1 MIRSRLEPIDRAENQ
16 RFNWAESMG
25 NLVWLASFPKSG
37 NTWLRLFIANYI
49 MNAKEPFPI
58 NKAHLLTF
66 GDMTGAPY
74 EKLSGKPLAK
84 LDDATVDALRPR
96 VHRALAAQKAD
107 IMLVKTHQAMIQR
120 GKNWTVTPDVT
131 KASIYVIRNPLDV
144 AVSYA
149 HHYGREP
156 SEIIE
161 ALGSRWHK
169 LPGDKKSI
177 VTQYLGR
184 WSDHVLSWVDD
195 PVLAPLVLR
204 YEDMKRDPHHEFA
217 KAIRHLG
224 LEVDEER
231 LDRAVRFSS
240 FDELSRQEKNSG
252 FVERSKNADRF
263 FRAGRVGDG
272 LDCFSAEEVK
282 RVIEDHRAVLTRF
295 DYLDESGQLKL

>member
-1 MIRSRLEPIDRAENQ
+1 
-16 RFNWAESMG
+16 MG

-37 NTWLRLFIANYI
+37 NTWLRLFIANYL
-49 MNAKEPFPI
+49 MNAQEPFPI

-66 GDMTGAPY
+66 GDMMGAPY
-74 EKLSGKPLAK
+74 EKLAGKPLAE
-84 LDDATVDALRPR
+84 LDDAMVDALRPR

-107 IMLVKTHQAMIQR
+107 IMLVKTHQAVIPR
-120 GKNWTVTPDVT
+120 GKAWTVTPEVT

-161 ALGSRWHK
+161 ALDSRWHK
-169 LPGDKKSI
+169 LPSDKKTI

-204 YEDMKRDPHHEFA
+204 YEDMKREPRREFA

-224 LEVDEER
+224 LDIDDER
-231 LDRAVRFSS
+231 LDRAIRFSS
-240 FDELSRQEKNSG
+240 FDELSRQEKDTG
-252 FVERSKNADRF
+252 FIERSKNADRF
-263 FRAGRVGDG
+263 FRGGRIGDG
-272 LDCFSAEEVK
+272 LTSFTETEVA
-282 RVIEDHRAVLTRF
+282 RVVDNHRAVLQRF
-295 DYLDESGQLKL
+295 GYLDNSGNLKP

>member
-1 MIRSRLEPIDRAENQ
+1 
-16 RFNWAESMG
+16 MG

-37 NTWLRLFIANYI
+37 NTWLRLFIANYL

-66 GDMTGAPY
+66 GDMMGSPY
-74 EKLSGKPLAK
+74 EKLAGKPLAK
-84 LDDATVDALRPR
+84 LDDAAIDALRPR
-96 VHRALAAQKAD
+96 VHRALAGQKAD
-107 IMLVKTHQAMIQR
+107 IMLVKTHQAVIQR
-120 GKNWTVTPDVT
+120 DKVWTVTHDVT
-131 KASIYVIRNPLDV
+131 KAAIYVIRNPLDV

-161 ALGSRWHK
+161 ALDSKWHK

-195 PVLAPLVLR
+195 QVLKPLVLR
-204 YEDMKRDPHHEFA
+204 YEDMKRDPEAEFS

-224 LEVDEER
+224 LDVDSER
-231 LDRAVRFSS
+231 LQRAIRFSS
-240 FDELSRQEKNSG
+240 FEELSRQEQDAG

-263 FRAGRVGDG
+263 FRGGRIGDG
-272 LDCFSAEEVK
+272 LTSFSKAEVARVVK
-282 RVIEDHRAVLTRF
+282 DHHSVLKRF
-295 DYLDESGQLKL
+295 EYLDESGNLKL